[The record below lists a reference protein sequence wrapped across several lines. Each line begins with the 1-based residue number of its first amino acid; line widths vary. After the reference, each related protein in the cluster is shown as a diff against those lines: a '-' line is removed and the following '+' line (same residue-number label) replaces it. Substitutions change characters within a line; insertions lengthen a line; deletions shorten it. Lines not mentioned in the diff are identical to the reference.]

1 MDTSSITAWPHRQRG
16 LSIVEILLAMALS
29 LILTLVVSQIY
40 LGSKQTYLLQEAQ
53 SRLQENGRFALQILA
68 KDIRRAGN
76 MGCLSIKKTPVVL
89 AKPTP
94 DITPA
99 TSIMGYNAKSAS
111 DISSYPVSDQTY
123 SKTNWAP
130 DAPDIGTAESGKL
143 KAIAGTDIFTIQFA
157 ESCGGGL
164 RAGIEAQSST
174 ASILNTNTCS
184 IQAGSDELV
193 LSDCRSID
201 IFRADSV
208 STNNITS
215 ATDLTITTT
224 NNNNLPFFSSKYYM
238 DAEVM
243 VFHSHTYFIRMF
255 NDEPTLY
262 RRENTEITPTPQPL
276 IEGVENMQ
284 VLYGIDKNPDDG
296 SADGSVD
303 RYLTA
308 NNVPTTD
315 WANVIAV
322 RIDLVLRST
331 GEEGKYLTST
341 PTTTTTACDG
351 TPVTDQRLRRCY
363 SFTVNLRN
371 PRA

>member
-1 MDTSSITAWPHRQRG
+1 
-16 LSIVEILLAMALS
+16 MALS

-89 AKPTP
+89 ANPTP
-94 DITPA
+94 IITPA
-99 TSIMGYNAKSAS
+99 TSIMGYNANSDS
-111 DISSYPVSDQTY
+111 DIISYPVSDQTY
-123 SKTNWAP
+123 STTNWTLAP
-130 DAPDIGTAESGKL
+130 DAPDIGTAETGKL
-143 KAIAGTDIFTIQFA
+143 IAIAGTDIFTIQFA
-157 ESCGGGL
+157 EPCGGRL
-164 RAGIEAQSST
+164 QAQVLGMTGSPVV
-174 ASILNTNTCS
+174 SIPSTNTCS
-184 IQAGSDELV
+184 IQAVSDELI
-193 LSDCRSID
+193 LSDCGQTEV
-201 IFRADSV
+201 FRADSV
-208 STNNITS
+208 SSNKTMIG
-215 ATDLTITTT
+215 ITTT
-224 NNNNLPFFSSKYYM
+224 ANNIMDHFTYTHDM
-238 DAEVM
+238 DAEIM

-255 NDEPTLY
+255 NAEPTLY

-284 VLYGIDKNPDDG
+284 VLYGIDKNPNDG
-296 SADGSVD
+296 TADGSVD

-331 GEEGKYLTST
+331 GEEGKYLTSP

>member
-1 MDTSSITAWPHRQRG
+1 MDTTGITARTHRQRG
-16 LSIVEILLAMALS
+16 FSIVEILLAMALS

-89 AKPTP
+89 ANPTP
-94 DITPA
+94 IITPA
-99 TSIMGYNAKSAS
+99 TSIMGYNANSDS
-111 DISSYPVSDQTY
+111 DIISYPVSDQTY
-123 SKTNWAP
+123 STTNWTLAP
-130 DAPDIGTAESGKL
+130 DAPDL

-157 ESCGGGL
+157 ESCGGRL
-164 RAGIEAQSST
+164 QAQVLGMTGSPT
-174 ASILNTNTCS
+174 VSIPSTNTCS
-184 IQAGSDELV
+184 IQAGSDELI
-193 LSDCRSID
+193 LSDCGQTEV
-201 IFRADSV
+201 FRADSV
-208 STNNITS
+208 SSNKTMIG
-215 ATDLTITTT
+215 ITTT
-224 NNNNLPFFSSKYYM
+224 ANNIMDHFTYTHDM

-284 VLYGIDKNPDDG
+284 VLYGIDKNPTDG
-296 SADGSVD
+296 TADGSVD

-331 GEEGKYLTST
+331 GEGGKYLTST

-351 TPVTDQRLRRCY
+351 TAVTDQRLRRCY

>member
-1 MDTSSITAWPHRQRG
+1 LDTSGITARPRRQRG
-16 LSIVEILLAMALS
+16 FSIVEILLAMALS

-89 AKPTP
+89 ANPTP
-94 DITPA
+94 TITPA
-99 TSIMGYNAKSAS
+99 TSIMGYNANS
-111 DISSYPVSDQTY
+111 DIISYPVSDQTY
-123 SKTNWAP
+123 SKTNWTP

-143 KAIAGTDIFTIQFA
+143 KAIAGTDIFTIQSA
-157 ESCGGGL
+157 EPCGGQL
-164 RAGIEAQSST
+164 QAQVLGMTGSPEV
-174 ASILNTNTCS
+174 SIPSTNTCS
-184 IQAGSDELV
+184 IQAGSDELI
-193 LSDCRSID
+193 LSDCGQTEV
-201 IFRADSV
+201 FRADSV
-208 STNNITS
+208 SPIKITGKTNNTLDHF
-215 ATDLTITTT
+215 TYTHGV
-224 NNNNLPFFSSKYYM
+224 

-255 NDEPTLY
+255 NGEPTLY

-284 VLYGIDKNPDDG
+284 VLYGIDKDPTDG
-296 SADGSVD
+296 TADGSVD
-303 RYLTA
+303 RYLSA
-308 NNVPTTD
+308 NNVPTPD

-341 PTTTTTACDG
+341 TTTACDG
-351 TPVTDQRLRRCY
+351 TAVTDQRLRRCY